1 MRTTSFILLLVVA
14 LATIFNID
22 CSTEEYQ
29 VNCTPYRNLPPE
41 ELRFCPL
48 VYEPICG
55 SDGKTYSNECIFC
68 FKVKE
73 TDERLKF
80 IHFGKC

>member
-1 MRTTSFILLLVVA
+1 ME
-14 LATIFNID
+14 D
-22 CSTEEYQ
+22 EELDQ

>member
-1 MRTTSFILLLVVA
+1 MRTTSFILFLTVT
-14 LATIFNID
+14 LATIFKIV
-22 CSTEEYQ
+22 CATEEYQ
-29 VNCTPYRNLPPE
+29 VNCKPYQNLPPE

-55 SDGKTYSNECIFC
+55 SDGKAYSNECIFC

-73 TDERLKF
+73 TEENLKF
-80 IHFGKC
+80 LHFGNC